1 VLKRR
6 GRLAEK
12 AEEDDGWEAWE
23 LVQYE
28 TVPDSRKAGEDAV
41 PSQAPGWMSRKA
53 GSLRMETGCLHRK
66 VGTGRQT
73 QDVKSPPEYGWHSTA
88 IRCHDRYDLT
98 NTPFD
103 SCRLK
108 EWLESFFPP
117 GFSR

>member
-1 VLKRR
+1 VLKCLNGLTERS
-6 GRLAEK
+6 GRLPFHAE
-12 AEEDDGWEAWE
+12 
-23 LVQYE
+23 
-28 TVPDSRKAGEDAV
+28 VPERVDRKVREDAIL
-41 PSQAPGWMSRKA
+41 SRAPGRMSRKA
-53 GSLRMETGCLHRK
+53 GNLRMETGCLHRK

-73 QDVKSPPEYGWHSTA
+73 QDVKSPPEYGWHSSA
-88 IRCHDRYDLT
+88 IRRHDRYDLT